1 MQRNK
6 SKAWNNADRLYYQFG
21 EYLLW
26 ADFAEHIPETECLV
40 TRSSNNRLTIGWH
53 GLSVDEQ
60 YNWSRSSQRYIQL
73 KSLCSVQNLKMSK
86 NWLLIDCLVIIL
98 QTFPFKP

>member
-40 TRSSNNRLTIGWH
+40 TRSSNNSLTIGWH

-73 KSLCSVQNLKMSK
+73 RVCVQYKTLEWVKTDC
-86 NWLLIDCLVIIL
+86 WLTAL
-98 QTFPFKP
+98 